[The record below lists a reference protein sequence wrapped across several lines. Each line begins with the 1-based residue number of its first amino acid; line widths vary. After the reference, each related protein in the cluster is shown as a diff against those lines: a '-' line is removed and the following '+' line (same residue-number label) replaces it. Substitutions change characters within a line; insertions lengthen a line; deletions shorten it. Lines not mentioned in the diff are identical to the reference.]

1 MPETRQVPRRI
12 SALLLNSLAG
22 GVVPRTGLEYIA
34 IGRTEEINAI
44 LSDFR
49 DLEEGASSFRFIIG
63 RYGSGKSFL
72 LRLIRSH
79 GLDRGFMACDADL
92 SPERRLAGS
101 KGQGLATYRELLKNL
116 STNSSPEGGA
126 LSPMLSRWITS
137 MQSEAASEGND
148 PSSPA
153 FSAAV
158 EKKIREAC
166 AAFDTEVHGFDFS
179 TAVVTF
185 YHGVAEGDE
194 AKKNAALKWFRGE
207 YANKTEARREL
218 AVSDIPDDDSWS
230 DYLRLIGALSRA
242 AGYKGLLVF
251 IDEAVNLY
259 KITQSVSRE
268 QNYEK
273 LLNLYNDAMQGR
285 LPGMGIFFGGTPQF
299 LEDTRRGLYS
309 YEALRSRLA
318 ANRFAENGLVDYSTP
333 VIRLSRLSN
342 EEVYA
347 LIRRVMNIHASHYN
361 WQPPVSE
368 SQLAAFMTDVASRIG
383 ADTLLTPREVIRD
396 FIGLLN
402 VLRQN
407 PGTDFA
413 SLVAETEFKAAD
425 EDPEDDDFAAFT
437 V

>member
-1 MPETRQVPRRI
+1 MPETRTVPRRI

-34 IGRTEEINAI
+34 IGRTDEINAI

-49 DLEEGASSFRFIIG
+49 DLEDGGASFRFLIG

-79 GLDRGFMACDADL
+79 GLDRGFLACDADL
-92 SPERRLAGS
+92 SPERRLVGS
-101 KGQGLATYRELLKNL
+101 KGQGLATYRELLRNL
-116 STNSSPEGGA
+116 SSRSSPDGGA
-126 LSPMLSRWITS
+126 LSPLLSRWIAS
-137 MQSEAASEGND
+137 MQAEAAKEGAD
-148 PSSPA
+148 PSDPG
-153 FSAAV
+153 FSLAV
-158 EKKIREAC
+158 EGKIREAC
-166 AAFDTEVHGFDFS
+166 QAFDTHVHGFDFS

-185 YHGVAEGDE
+185 YRGFVEGDE

-207 YANKTEARREL
+207 YASKTEARREIP
-218 AVSDIPDDDSWS
+218 VSDIPDDESWT
-230 DYLRLIGALSRA
+230 DYLKLVGALARA
-242 AGYKGLLVF
+242 AGYKGLLIF

-259 KITQSVSRE
+259 KITQTVSRE

-285 LPGMGIFFGGTPQF
+285 LSGMGIYVGGTPQF
-299 LEDTRRGLYS
+299 LEDTRRGLFS

-318 ANRFAENGLVDYSTP
+318 SNRFAEGDLKDYSTP
-333 VIRLSRLSN
+333 VIRLSRLTN
-342 EEVYA
+342 EEIYA
-347 LIRRVMNIHASHYN
+347 LIRRVQSIHASHYE
-361 WQPPVSE
+361 WTPPISE
-368 SQLAAFMTDVASRIG
+368 EELAAFMRDMASRIG
-383 ADTLLTPREVIRD
+383 ADTLLTPREVLRD

-407 PGTDFA
+407 PGTSFA
-413 SLVAETEFKAAD
+413 SLVKTTDFAPADRDPEEDDFTEF
-425 EDPEDDDFAAFT
+425 T

>member
-34 IGRTEEINAI
+34 IGRTDEINAI
-44 LSDFR
+44 LSDFD

-101 KGQGLATYRELLKNL
+101 KGQGLATYRELMKNL
-116 STNSSPEGGA
+116 STKSSPEGGA
-126 LSPMLSRWITS
+126 LSPMLSRWISS
-137 MQSEAASEGND
+137 MQSEAASEGLD
-148 PSSPA
+148 ASSPA
-153 FSAAV
+153 FSLAV
-158 EKKIREAC
+158 EKKIRAAC

-179 TAVVTF
+179 TAVVT
-185 YHGVAEGDE
+185 YYQGVVEGDE
-194 AKKNAALKWFRGE
+194 MKKNAALKWFRGE
-207 YANKTEARREL
+207 YATKTEAKREL

-230 DYLRLIGALSRA
+230 DYLRLIGALAKA

-285 LPGMGIFFGGTPQF
+285 LSGMGIFFGGTPQF

-333 VIRLSRLSN
+333 VIRLSRLTN

-368 SQLAAFMTDVASRIG
+368 GQLAAFMTDVASRIG
-383 ADTLLTPREVIRD
+383 ADSLLTPREVIRD

-425 EDPEDDDFAAFT
+425 DDPEEDDFAAFT